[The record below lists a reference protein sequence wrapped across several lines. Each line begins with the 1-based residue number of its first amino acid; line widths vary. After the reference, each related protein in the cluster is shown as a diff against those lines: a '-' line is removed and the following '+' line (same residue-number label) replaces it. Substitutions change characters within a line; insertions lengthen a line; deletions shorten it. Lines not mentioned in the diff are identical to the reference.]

1 MRFFLKLKNLL
12 TLKNSWMLIAN
23 DNLYIFNLKV
33 QPGNVRFLFDG
44 ERLSENQ
51 TPQQVINFYLA

>member
-1 MRFFLKLKNLL
+1 
-12 TLKNSWMLIAN
+12 MLIAN
-23 DNLYIFNLKV
+23 DNLYIFNQKV

-51 TPQQVINFYLA
+51 TPQQVFNFYLA